1 MLGLAFKAGTDD
13 VRSSPSLRVAELLLG
28 RGIEVVGYDPH
39 AGMNAAAALPGL
51 RVVATAAEA
60 LQGSSVAV
68 IGTEWP
74 EFRQLD
80 WRALGPTMASQVVID
95 GRRLLDGPAMT
106 ALGFSYAAVGA
117 AGVPQINRTKQSARP

>member
-1 MLGLAFKAGTDD
+1 
-13 VRSSPSLRVAELLLG
+13 VAELLLG

-39 AGMNAAAALPGL
+39 AGTNAAAALPGL
-51 RVVATAAEA
+51 RVVATASEA
-60 LQGSSVAV
+60 LRGSSVAV

-95 GRRLLDGPAMT
+95 GRRLLDGPAIRS
-106 ALGFSYAAVGA
+106 LGFRYEAVGA
-117 AGVPQINRTKQSARP
+117 ADVPQVDRTRKSAGAGS